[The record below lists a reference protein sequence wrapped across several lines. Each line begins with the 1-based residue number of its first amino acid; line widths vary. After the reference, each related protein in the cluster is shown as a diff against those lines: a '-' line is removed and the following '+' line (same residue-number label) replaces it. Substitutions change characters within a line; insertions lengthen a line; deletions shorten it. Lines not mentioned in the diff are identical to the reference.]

1 MSFFLLYRVKRFLGV
16 CYSVYAIKH
25 LIDNKRKKD
34 ITMKNNNMNNN
45 NMIMNED
52 MIKAIVAQAMAQGIK
67 AGMAQAMQA
76 QAMGAGDAGKALP
89 VSLPNKAQA
98 QGKGKAQGKAQAG
111 KAQAQAQGIEY
122 IACKRSEEK
131 ALIGMVRDALIAGN
145 ESDCLSLIKAW
156 HVMVNK
162 DKTVTNDTIVA
173 LYRNLCKVAFDGK
186 YATVKGTKDAC
197 MVCKS
202 CGRIKAWLYTFNRGD
217 VKIIG

>member
-1 MSFFLLYRVKRFLGV
+1 
-16 CYSVYAIKH
+16 
-25 LIDNKRKKD
+25 
-34 ITMKNNNMNNN
+34 MKNNNTNTNKGIM
-45 NMIMNED
+45 MNEES
-52 MIKAIVAQAMAQGIK
+52 IKAIVAQAMAQGIK

-76 QAMGAGDAGKALP
+76 QAMGAGDAGKPLS

-98 QGKGKAQGKAQAG
+98 QAQGKGKAQAG
-111 KAQAQAQGIEY
+111 KANKAQAQAQGDAIEY
-122 IACKRSEEK
+122 IPCKRSEEK
-131 ALIGMVRDALIAGN
+131 ALVGMVRDALIAGN
-145 ESDCLSLIKAW
+145 EGDCLSLIKAW

-162 DKTVTNDTIVA
+162 DKTVSNDTIIA

-197 MVCKS
+197 LLCKS

>member
-1 MSFFLLYRVKRFLGV
+1 
-16 CYSVYAIKH
+16 
-25 LIDNKRKKD
+25 
-34 ITMKNNNMNNN
+34 MKNNNTNTNKGIM
-45 NMIMNED
+45 MNEES
-52 MIKAIVAQAMAQGIK
+52 IKAIVAQAMAQGIK

-89 VSLPNKAQA
+89 VSVPNKAQA
-98 QGKGKAQGKAQAG
+98 QGKGKAQAG
-111 KAQAQAQGIEY
+111 KAMQAQGKAQAQGIEY

-145 ESDCLSLIKAW
+145 EGDCLSIIKAW

-162 DKTVTNDTIVA
+162 DKTVSNDTIIA

-197 MVCKS
+197 MECKS